1 MISDR
6 SLSFPRLLE
15 APLVTAGFKREA
27 ADFQVVE
34 ELGFTPEGGGEHI
47 YLRIRKTGQNTAWV
61 ATQLAAF
68 AGVRALDV
76 NFSGRK
82 DRHAI
87 TEQWFSCWKPGKDM
101 PDFESFC
108 QQHDGLELLEVQR
121 YNKKLRRGSHQANKF
136 TIRLRNLHCDSLTS
150 ESSAHSE
157 KIRDE
162 IEVRLRRLQSDGFA
176 NYFGEQRFGKETQNL
191 QMADKLFC
199 GEKVPRVQRDMYLSA
214 ARSYMFNS
222 MLGQMIETGEYHVA
236 LENASLELSHATQS
250 IGRDGIKNDEP
261 RGWLYGKSRVSSAAA
276 VMRAYECVFSDWA
289 AGLTKVGMK
298 AQLRDLRVMPREL
311 RWHFDGA
318 DLALS
323 FSLPTGS
330 FATEFLKELV
340 IYGE

>member
-47 YLRIRKTGQNTAWV
+47 YLRIRKTGENTAWV

-136 TIRLRNLHCDSLTS
+136 TIRLRNLHCDSL
-150 ESSAHSE
+150 
-157 KIRDE
+157 DE
-162 IEVRLRRLQSDGFA
+162 RIVCPS
-176 NYFGEQRFGKETQNL
+176 GENQR
-191 QMADKLFC
+191 
-199 GEKVPRVQRDMYLSA
+199 
-214 ARSYMFNS
+214 
-222 MLGQMIETGEYHVA
+222 
-236 LENASLELSHATQS
+236 
-250 IGRDGIKNDEP
+250 
-261 RGWLYGKSRVSSAAA
+261 
-276 VMRAYECVFSDWA
+276 
-289 AGLTKVGMK
+289 
-298 AQLRDLRVMPREL
+298 
-311 RWHFDGA
+311 
-318 DLALS
+318 
-323 FSLPTGS
+323 
-330 FATEFLKELV
+330 
-340 IYGE
+340 